1 MLGVYHERIQGEIA
15 NQILVLRSLKA
26 ITKETPMTTRCLGW
40 ASPDPGF
47 CPQVELSGRDT
58 RGLLDLLGSG
68 KTLTSERIT
77 AEEAPPTLL
86 EIEPA
91 SPGGNEDVVDA
102 RMLLQPGAGL
112 ETVVAAQIISDHKDI
127 SAGVVSF
134 DVGERGNGALG
145 IA

>member
-1 MLGVYHERIQGEIA
+1 
-15 NQILVLRSLKA
+15 
-26 ITKETPMTTRCLGW
+26 MTTRRLGW

-47 CPQVELSGRDT
+47 GPQVELSGRDT
-58 RGLLDLLGSG
+58 RGLLDLLGIG

-112 ETVVAAQIISDHKDI
+112 KARMTGEVIGDNEDVSRR
-127 SAGVVSF
+127 VVSF
-134 DVGERGNGALG
+134 DVGERGNVALG